1 MQVRLGGPEFVSA
14 LANADWALATA
25 DNLSP
30 EGWHA
35 HMNKDTSVHVGDYYI
50 CLICMK

>member
-1 MQVRLGGPEFVSA
+1 MLVRLDGLEFVSA
-14 LANADWALATA
+14 LANADWALASA
-25 DNLSP
+25 DILSP

-35 HMNKDTSVHVGDYYI
+35 QMNKDTSVHLGDYYI